1 MSIQKANRVNPL
13 LTDTQK
19 RNIEGFYTDRGLD
32 AAVNAFVKPA
42 RDEFART
49 SGFETLT
56 TYSNYAHGDE
66 GSEAW
71 YSARKLPQ
79 LSALKRK
86 WDPDQLLSW
95 NYPVPLRW
103 P

>member
-1 MSIQKANRVNPL
+1 MSMQKGSGHRPI
-13 LTDTQK
+13 LTRSQK
-19 RNIEGFYTDRGLD
+19 RNIEGFYTDQGLD
-32 AAVNAFVKPA
+32 DAVNAFAKRA

-49 SGFETLT
+49 SGFEALT

-66 GSEAW
+66 GPEAW
-71 YSARKLPQ
+71 YSARKLPR

-86 WDPDQLLSW
+86 WDPDELFSW
-95 NYPVPLRW
+95 NYPVPLQW

>member
-1 MSIQKANRVNPL
+1 M
-13 LTDTQK
+13 LTEIKK
-19 RNIEGFYTDRGLD
+19 RNIEGFYANKGLD

-66 GSEAW
+66 GPEAW

-86 WDPDQLLSW
+86 WDPDQLFRW

>member
-1 MSIQKANRVNPL
+1 MSIKIAERTNSFADRYS
-13 LTDTQK
+13 K
-19 RNIEGFYTDRGLD
+19 RNIEGFYSNRGLD
-32 AAVNAFVKPA
+32 AAVNAFAKPA

-49 SGFETLT
+49 SGFDSLT

-66 GSEAW
+66 GPEAW

-86 WDPDQLLSW
+86 WDPDQLFSW